1 MMRRALFVLAL
12 AALAHADERTIVPAQ
27 RGPNRLDPDV
37 ELLAHVRPDLG
48 DLRLFDASKRE
59 LPFLVIEP
67 PGEPHWIDGRVLPVA
82 ATKKTSG
89 FELDL
94 ETGGGATRSI
104 DRIRI
109 EGIATPFLKRA
120 RLEGSGDREHWTLLA
135 EDATVFELPDEKLKN
150 VDIAFA
156 AGDYRYLRVTWDD
169 RASAVVTH
177 VGPVSARLHE
187 SGAAPEGTSVPLTFR
202 KIASEPQKS
211 RYRITL
217 PGPNLPMIAVEA
229 VVANGE
235 VFRPASVYAQRLEQ
249 GQIVPVLLGSSTLKR
264 AERFGGVA
272 ADLAVPI
279 SKPDEVDL
287 ELVVED
293 GNNPP
298 LALTGINAKLAPLP
312 WIWFEATSGNVTA
325 TYGDPRRDAP
335 RYDVEASRST
345 IAKSTPP
352 AAKWA
357 SAPRPSAAENAETQT
372 LASFRGAT
380 VNRADYRFSRDVPS
394 SPKGVTRLALDA
406 DVLSRSR
413 QVADVRLVD
422 AENRQVPYIV
432 ENVAAPLTLAIH
444 VPARIADGATSH
456 YNLQLPY
463 DTLPPGSRLVITT
476 SSKVFE
482 RSVTLRAAGDD
493 QRGREP
499 YVLATETWRSSQP
512 DLTPPPLA
520 FELTSNDTKRVE
532 LIVDEGDN
540 APLPITSATLQM
552 PAMALRFYNSGA
564 PLALLYGNA
573 QAAPPQ
579 YDLALLAPR
588 VLGEPARDLMLA
600 TTATARAE
608 STATDVKIF
617 WIALIAATLVLIG
630 VLVRLIGSRAT
641 AAKS

>member
-1 MMRRALFVLAL
+1 MMRRALLALAL

-27 RGPNRLDPDV
+27 PGPNRLDPDV
-37 ELLAHVRPDLG
+37 ELLAHAKPDLG
-48 DLRLFDASKRE
+48 DLRLSDATGRE
-59 LPFLVIEP
+59 LPYLVLQP
-67 PGEPHWIDGRVLPVA
+67 PSDPHWIDGRVLPVA

-94 ETGGGATRSI
+94 GATRSI

-120 RLEGSGDREHWTLLA
+120 RLEGSGDRVHWTLLA
-135 EDATVFELPDEKLKN
+135 DDATVFDLPDEKLKN
-150 VDIAFA
+150 VDIAFD

-169 RASAVVTH
+169 RASAVVTK

-187 SGAAPEGTSVPLTFR
+187 SGAAPDSVRVPLTYR

-217 PGPNLPMIAVEA
+217 PGPNVPMIAVEA

-249 GQIVPVLLGSSTLKR
+249 GQIAPVLLGSSTLKR

-312 WIWFEATSGNVTA
+312 WIWFEAASPGNVTA
-325 TYGDPRRDAP
+325 TYGDARREAP

-345 IAKSTPP
+345 IARSTPP
-352 AAKWA
+352 IAKWA

-380 VNRADYRFSRDVPS
+380 VNRADYRYSRAVPS

-413 QVADVRLVD
+413 QASDVRLVD

-432 ENVAAPLTLAIH
+432 ENVAAPLTLALK
-444 VPARIADGATSH
+444 VPARIADGNTSH
-456 YNLQLPY
+456 YNLDLPY
-463 DTLPPGSRLVITT
+463 DTLPPGSRLVVTT

-512 DLTPPPLA
+512 DLAPPPLT

-532 LIVDEGDN
+532 LIVNEGDN
-540 APLPITSATLQM
+540 APLPIASATLQV

-564 PLALLYGNA
+564 PLTLLYGNA

-588 VLGEPARDLMLA
+588 VLGDPALDLTLE
-600 TTATARAE
+600 TVATARAE

-617 WIALIAATLVLIG
+617 WIALVAATLVLIG